1 MARNYNLLPNVKFN
15 RSKFDLNHRN
25 LTSMNVGTL
34 YPISIEEV
42 LPGDSFST
50 KVVCTARVTSS
61 FIKPVM
67 DNLFMDIYHFFVPL
81 RLCYDKAEEVF
92 GSSSPSSYIEDE
104 FATIPTF
111 EACNIAKGS
120 VGDYLGIALGDIPS
134 GLSVL
139 PFRAFA
145 KIYNEWFRNENI
157 TDEVYVHTG
166 ELLEYAPNANP
177 WAPNNY
183 TGMLPKVGKRKD
195 YFTSALPKTQ
205 KGSPVSIGIGGIA
218 PVVDNGNPFQLGNN
232 GANNSIL
239 FQLNTSNGMPLNST
253 YPLFDISNPDYG
265 GFYARYVSSTDSPAI
280 NNDGLY
286 YKDGLAVD
294 LSNANPITINDLR
307 LAFQTQKMLEI
318 DSLYG
323 GRYREYLNSHFGVT
337 SPDSRLQIPEYLG
350 GGRIPLQ
357 VTQVA
362 QTSKTDGSDALGSL
376 GAFSL
381 SIGKSHFSKGFV
393 EHGYIISVA
402 CIRTLHSYQQG
413 VPKMFSRTTRNDFYD
428 PLFAHLGEQP
438 IYKTEIFANIN
449 GATSLRDDNYLLG
462 YNEAWAEYRSLPN
475 TITGQMRSTS
485 ETDLDIWHFGDMY
498 ANAPSLTDTFILEN
512 TANIDRT
519 VSIPSA
525 SIDNFICDF
534 YFDTSAIRVM
544 PTYSIPG
551 LIDHR

>member
-34 YPISIEEV
+34 YPISIQEV
-42 LPGDSFST
+42 LPGDTFSS

-111 EACNIAKGS
+111 DACNIAKGS

-166 ELLEYAPNANP
+166 ELLEDAPNNLP
-177 WAPNNY
+177 WSPNNY

-205 KGSPVSIGIGGIA
+205 KGSPVSIPLGGIA
-218 PVVDNGNPFQLGNN
+218 PVSSDGTPFSLGTFGNSSELTFSTPNIISPG
-232 GANNSIL
+232 SIADL
-239 FQLNTSNGMPLNST
+239 SGFRAYNRGDSSVLNTS
-253 YPLFDISNPDYG
+253 
-265 GFYARYVSSTDSPAI
+265 
-280 NNDGLY
+280 LY
-286 YKDGLAVD
+286 YKDGLQVD
-294 LSNANPITINDLR
+294 LSGVSSATVNDLR

-362 QTSKTDGSDALGSL
+362 QTSKTDGNDALGSL

-381 SIGKSHFSKGFV
+381 SIGKSQFSKGFV
-393 EHGYIISVA
+393 EHGYIITVA

-449 GATSLRDDNYLLG
+449 GATSLRDENYLLG

-485 ETDLDIWHFGDMY
+485 NTDLDIWHFGDLY
-498 ANAPSLTDTFILEN
+498 ANAPSLTDGFILEN
-512 TANIDRT
+512 TSNIDRT
-519 VSIPSA
+519 VSIPST

-544 PTYSIPG
+544 PTYSLPG

>member
-34 YPISIEEV
+34 YPISIQEV
-42 LPGDSFST
+42 LPGDTFSS

-67 DNLFMDIYHFFVPL
+67 DNLFMDIYHFSVPL

-111 EACNIAKGS
+111 AACNIAKGS
-120 VGDYLGIALGDIPS
+120 VGDYLGIALGDIPA

-166 ELLEYAPNANP
+166 ELLEEAPNANP
-177 WAPNNY
+177 WSPNNY

-205 KGSPVSIGIGGIA
+205 KGSPVSIPLGGIA
-218 PVVDNGNPFQLGNN
+218 PVSSDGTPFSLGTYGNSSELTFSSPNVISSGSMVDLTGFKAYNRGD
-232 GANNSIL
+232 NSV
-239 FQLNTSNGMPLNST
+239 LNTS
-253 YPLFDISNPDYG
+253 
-265 GFYARYVSSTDSPAI
+265 
-280 NNDGLY
+280 LY
-286 YKDGLAVD
+286 YKDGLQVD
-294 LSNANPITINDLR
+294 LSGVSSATVNDLR

-362 QTSKTDGSDALGSL
+362 QTSKTEGNDALGSL

-381 SIGKSHFSKGFV
+381 SIGKSQFSKGFV
-393 EHGYIISVA
+393 EHGYVITVA

-449 GATSLRDDNYLLG
+449 GATSLRDENYLLG
-462 YNEAWAEYRSLPN
+462 YNEAWAEYRSLHN

-485 ETDLDIWHFGDMY
+485 NTDLDVWHFGDLY
-498 ANAPSLTDTFILEN
+498 ANAPSLTDSFILEN

-519 VSIPSA
+519 VSIPST

-544 PTYSIPG
+544 PTYSLPG